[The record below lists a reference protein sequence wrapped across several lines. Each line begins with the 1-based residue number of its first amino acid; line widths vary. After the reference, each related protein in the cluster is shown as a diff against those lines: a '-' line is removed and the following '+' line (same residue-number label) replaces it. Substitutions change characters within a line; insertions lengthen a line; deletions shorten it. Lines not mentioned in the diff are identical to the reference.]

1 MYIVFLIEFFYDK
14 KVVFLLTLFFFF
26 FSILP
31 NTEKYK
37 KYYLRFQWKMDSE
50 NLPIFVFYMTKTVF
64 K

>member
-14 KVVFLLTLFFFF
+14 KVVFLLTLFF